1 MGNVLS
7 EEQSEETFFKEG
19 FNLESPD
26 ADKEI
31 NYGASVPRCQPKHTE
46 EDEQRRLKQQQ
57 QNNNNNNSSPN
68 SNGSESISSNK
79 NNENKLTTDDK
90 QQAAQAQQ
98 NNAGKQKLSY
108 IQMARMGYQEL
119 VNAIIRPPRAD
130 YKVCTRK
137 TPITMSFYTIF
148 SF

>member
-7 EEQSEETFFKEG
+7 EEQAEETFLKEG

-31 NYGASVPRCQPKHTE
+31 NYGASVPRCQPKHTDE
-46 EDEQRRLKQQQ
+46 EEKKQAEK
-57 QNNNNNNSSPN
+57 NAADTTTTTMAVPPEEEVELDK
-68 SNGSESISSNK
+68 NGK
-79 NNENKLTTDDK
+79 P
-90 QQAAQAQQ
+90 
-98 NNAGKQKLSY
+98 KLSY

-130 YKVCTRK
+130 YKVCYWWGVCHFNRLKKMTHARSSRVHAMDK
-137 TPITMSFYTIF
+137 SPLTHN
-148 SF
+148 